1 MRLTQKLGKKGRFAK
16 VSGGVMIRFGL
27 CCIFRK
33 EPIKFRRTTAK
44 YLGRFSRRH
53 QLAYLSELCMANAD
67 SLYTALQFC
76 RRHGIKGFRINSQIL
91 PLKTHPDIGYR
102 FEDLP
107 SHGKI
112 RRMFERCGT
121 YAAEHDLRTTFHPDQ
136 FILLSSPDDSVIQR
150 STADLIYQSEVAQW
164 VNADVINI
172 HAGGAYGDKIRTLNR
187 LRREIERL
195 PEAVRRR
202 LTLEND
208 DRSYTPKDLLPV
220 CRDMEIPLV
229 YDVHHHRCLPDGNG
243 VEKSTQL
250 ALKTWNREPLFH
262 LSSPLNTWEGGNPR
276 NHHDF
281 IDIAD
286 FPKSWLPLDITIEVE
301 AKAKELAVLKL
312 MEDLSRLSTED
323 SE

>member
-1 MRLTQKLGKKGRFAK
+1 
-16 VSGGVMIRFGL
+16 MIRLGL

-44 YLGRFSRRH
+44 YLGKFSRGQ
-53 QLAYLSELCMANAD
+53 QLAYLSEICMANAD
-67 SLYTALQFC
+67 ALYRALQFC
-76 RRHGIKGFRINSQIL
+76 RGHGIHGFRINSQIL
-91 PLKTHPDIGYR
+91 PLKTHPEVGYR

-112 RRMFERCGT
+112 RRMFDRCGA

-136 FILLSSPDDSVIQR
+136 FILLSSPDDTVTRR
-150 STADLIYQSEVAQW
+150 SIADLVYQSEVAQW

-172 HAGGAYGDKIRTLNR
+172 HAGGGYGDKIRALNR

-195 PEAVRRR
+195 PETVRRR

-208 DRSYTPKDLLPV
+208 DRIYTPKDLLPV

-243 VEKSTQL
+243 VEKTTQL
-250 ALKTWNREPLFH
+250 ALDTWNREPLFH
-262 LSSPLNTWEGGNPR
+262 LSSPLNAKGNGNPR

-281 IDIAD
+281 IDLAD
-286 FPKSWLPLDITIEVE
+286 FPKCWLPLHITIEVE

-312 MEDLSRLSTED
+312 MDDISRLSTEE